1 MAKTI
6 CVREGKIV
14 ENKEIVYFKHFWEH
28 ILYKQMLEIEQR
40 YFGKVSLATDLYDEL
55 RVKFEGKNVI
65 AFIDFSVATAC
76 SLNYK
81 ACTQWMPYLKNRKL
95 FSAQEV
101 HGWFENIFQWVD
113 YIHIVS
119 PFGGEAFLNPEFAD
133 ILEDM
138 LIYQKEGKIGYIRL
152 VTNGTVFPDEKLQKM
167 LCNPNILILV
177 SNYGDRLTDR
187 QAETYQKFIA
197 FLKEHNCKY
206 YEPEMEWTDL
216 GVPKGKKELNE
227 QQRKASFSSCF
238 IRDCAGIY
246 EGNLYHCPRV
256 YALENMG
263 MECSKGDE
271 VVRFDEIH
279 SREEMREKLERFYEV
294 EELSACQWCN
304 VPEERVGIPAAEQ
317 ILTYK

>member
-1 MAKTI
+1 M
-6 CVREGKIV
+6 

-65 AFIDFSVATAC
+65 AFADFSVATAC
-76 SLNYK
+76 SLNCK

-187 QAETYQKFIA
+187 QAETY
-197 FLKEHNCKY
+197 
-206 YEPEMEWTDL
+206 
-216 GVPKGKKELNE
+216 
-227 QQRKASFSSCF
+227 
-238 IRDCAGIY
+238 
-246 EGNLYHCPRV
+246 
-256 YALENMG
+256 
-263 MECSKGDE
+263 
-271 VVRFDEIH
+271 
-279 SREEMREKLERFYEV
+279 
-294 EELSACQWCN
+294 
-304 VPEERVGIPAAEQ
+304 
-317 ILTYK
+317 